1 MYTIAISF
9 SRFVK
14 STNMKKKTYNVAL
27 NHLADLSSEELKK
40 MRGYRNTG
48 FNAKQLYVPRVKD
61 IPSFINWR
69 LRGNACYK
77 TIFVLY
83 VF

>member
-1 MYTIAISF
+1 
-9 SRFVK
+9 
-14 STNMKKKTYNVAL
+14 MKKKTYNVAL

-48 FNAKQLYVPRVKD
+48 FNAKQLYVPHVKD

-69 LRGNACYK
+69 IRGNPYFK
-77 TIFVLY
+77 TICFMCLLKFVGKS
-83 VF
+83 FSICTNKM